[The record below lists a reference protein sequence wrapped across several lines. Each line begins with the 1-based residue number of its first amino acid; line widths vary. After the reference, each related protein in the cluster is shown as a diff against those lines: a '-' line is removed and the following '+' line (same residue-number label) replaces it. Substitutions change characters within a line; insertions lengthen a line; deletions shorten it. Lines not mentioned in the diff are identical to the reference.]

1 MGVFPSVY
9 FLRSSVS
16 QALFGQ
22 ISLKKGH
29 GLFEKKKKKL
39 ARCHELFVNNG
50 VEGMRICQGV
60 NANIYT
66 KKSWNP

>member
-29 GLFEKKKKKL
+29 GLFEKKKKNSL
-39 ARCHELFVNNG
+39 G
-50 VEGMRICQGV
+50 VMSYLSIMVLKE
-60 NANIYT
+60 
-66 KKSWNP
+66 